1 MKAIHERG
9 AIASVEQLGLE
20 ALSVREVKKSI
31 LQADITLFAKVTPNQ
46 IYNFT
51 RQLSVMLKAGVPLV
65 DALDSVHSEES
76 NPLLNRTI
84 STVIDDV
91 SGGMSLSRA
100 MDKHPK
106 VFNAMFI

>member
-1 MKAIHERG
+1 MSSKSKTFQFIGMDLQKGSIEKGEVKAIHERG

-65 DALDSVHSEES
+65 DA
-76 NPLLNRTI
+76 
-84 STVIDDV
+84 
-91 SGGMSLSRA
+91 
-100 MDKHPK
+100 
-106 VFNAMFI
+106 